1 MNIFKLSWNNLRYRP
16 LSSLLSLLLIVLG
29 VSIISL
35 LLMLGRQLE
44 RQLTSNIQDIDLVM
58 GAKGSPL
65 QLVLSSCYHI
75 DNPTGNISLKDAR
88 RFMDHPMVR
97 EAIPL
102 SYGDSYQGYRIVGT
116 EAAYVHHYGGR
127 LAEGRLWE
135 EPFEATLGAQVAQKT
150 SLSLGDTFYSSHGL
164 ATSGYAHDDHGFV
177 VQGIL
182 KPTQTVLDQLILTE
196 TSSIWR
202 MHQHS
207 EQAGK
212 HPKRQTHGAHDDT
225 SQEKHHDHHHTH
237 AAPEEPKNGHN
248 TSALSAP
255 KSMEEPSDDDKEVIG
270 PGGVVIDRDDSA
282 SQNGEKASSNP
293 TDAAEV
299 TAVLLKLRNQL
310 AKLQLPRQIN
320 RVGSLQAAVPTFE
333 IQRLRKLLGFGTTT
347 LQALGLAV
355 MLVAAISVF
364 IALFNNLKDRRYE
377 MALMRSMG
385 LAPRQLFFLV
395 LLEGF
400 YIGIGGFLLG
410 VAVSRGEMLIISN
423 SIQRAYQYTLSTPGL
438 LPGEWY
444 LLAVTSVL
452 TLVAAALPAWRVMQL
467 DISRTLSE
475 A

>member
-1 MNIFKLSWNNLRYRP
+1 
-16 LSSLLSLLLIVLG
+16 
-29 VSIISL
+29 
-35 LLMLGRQLE
+35 
-44 RQLTSNIQDIDLVM
+44 
-58 GAKGSPL
+58 
-65 QLVLSSCYHI
+65 
-75 DNPTGNISLKDAR
+75 
-88 RFMDHPMVR
+88 
-97 EAIPL
+97 
-102 SYGDSYQGYRIVGT
+102 
-116 EAAYVHHYGGR
+116 
-127 LAEGRLWE
+127 
-135 EPFEATLGAQVAQKT
+135 
-150 SLSLGDTFYSSHGL
+150 
-164 ATSGYAHDDHGFV
+164 
-177 VQGIL
+177 
-182 KPTQTVLDQLILTE
+182 
-196 TSSIWR
+196 
-202 MHQHS
+202 
-207 EQAGK
+207 
-212 HPKRQTHGAHDDT
+212 
-225 SQEKHHDHHHTH
+225 
-237 AAPEEPKNGHN
+237 
-248 TSALSAP
+248 
-255 KSMEEPSDDDKEVIG
+255 MEEPSDDDKEVIG